1 MRVIART
8 PRFHPFHAAD
18 PRPDGVLLARFTLHS
33 DESAFAALV
42 TRHTPMVRAVCGSW
56 LRCKADVD
64 DAAQATF
71 LVLVKRAGT
80 VRDPSKLGAWLCR
93 TAVLVARRLKQQ
105 LGRTS
110 TLAVD
115 PPERA
120 TAETDGRVEAVAAEV
135 AVLPEKYRLPVQLHY
150 AAGLSTADIAERLG
164 WPKGTVLTRLDRGR
178 KLLER
183 RLLARG
189 VTAGVLLTTGVL
201 GLEGASASWISDTA
215 RAAVALAAGMPA
227 NGASDRAVS
236 LSQGVVNAMMW
247 TKLRVMLAVLMLTVG
262 VGGFALGQWATDK
275 SAKPKADAAGEKVA
289 AAPAKAEEQAATK
302 PAKSD
307 EGKLVGRRKEAV
319 IKLPTGTFVKE
330 IDVQPYGSGRLS
342 WTFEDEK
349 ILGTIE
355 ASLPMFGVDIELQT
369 EAEYSLSSNGTI
381 YGVVTAVKL
390 VNLKVNESL
399 LAQGDKEAAEEFKAI
414 IGVVKAAEPLIAE
427 MFNDLPFSYQ
437 FRLNGDRL
445 VIQNY
450 RTLLAG
456 PNPLMKLAP
465 LVGGVDGLGEFAEA
479 MIYFQPLSTAME
491 GTYTAADS
499 DAPVVPQKK
508 TTPKKV
514 K

>member
-8 PRFHPFHAAD
+8 PRFHPFHTAD
-18 PRPDGVLLARFTLHS
+18 PRPDGVLLARFTIHS
-33 DESAFAALV
+33 DELAFAALV

-115 PPERA
+115 PPERTA
-120 TAETDGRVEAVAAEV
+120 TETDSRAEAVAAEV

-201 GLEGASASWISDTA
+201 GLEGASASWISDTT
-215 RAAVALAAGMPA
+215 RAAVAVAAGLPA

-275 SAKPKADAAGEKVA
+275 SAKPKADTVEKVA
-289 AAPAKAEEQAATK
+289 AAPVKAEEPVLARSVK
-302 PAKSD
+302 PD

-349 ILGTIE
+349 ILGAIE

-390 VNLKVNESL
+390 VNLKVNEAL

-414 IGVVKAAEPLIAE
+414 IGMVKAAEPLIAE

-465 LVGGVDGLGEFAEA
+465 LLGDVDGLGEFAEA
-479 MIYFQPLSTAME
+479 MMYFQPLSTAME

-508 TTPKKV
+508 PTPKKV

>member
-1 MRVIART
+1 MRVIARSSRLPSIPT
-8 PRFHPFHAAD
+8 TD

-42 TRHTPMVRAVCGSW
+42 SRHTPMVRAVCGSW

-71 LVLVKRAGT
+71 LVLVKRGDT
-80 VRDPSKLGAWLCR
+80 VRDPAKLGAWLCR
-93 TAVLVARRLKQQ
+93 TAGLVARRLKQQ

-110 TLAVD
+110 TLVAD
-115 PPERA
+115 PPER
-120 TAETDGRVEAVAAEV
+120 TKAETDGRAEAVAAEV

-189 VTAGVLLTTGVL
+189 VTAGVLLTAGVL
-201 GLEGASASWISDTA
+201 GIEGASAGWISDTA
-215 RAAVALAAGMPA
+215 RAAVAVAAGLPA

-247 TKLRVMLAVLMLTVG
+247 TKLRVVLAVLMLTVG

-275 SAKPKADAAGEKVA
+275 SARPKADAAGEKVA
-289 AAPAKAEEQAATK
+289 TAPAKAEEPVTAK
-302 PAKSD
+302 PAKPD
-307 EGKLVGRRKEAV
+307 EGKPVGRRKEAV
-319 IKLPTGTFVKE
+319 IKVPTGTFVKE
-330 IDVQPYGSGRLS
+330 IDVPPYGSGRLS

-369 EAEYSLSSNGTI
+369 EAEYSLSSSGTI

-390 VNLKVNESL
+390 VNLKVNEAL
-399 LAQGDKEAAEEFKAI
+399 LAQGGKGEAAEFKAI
-414 IGVVKAAEPLIAE
+414 IGMVKAAEPLIAE

-437 FRLNGDRL
+437 FRLSGDRL

-456 PNPLMKLAP
+456 PNPLMKVAP
-465 LVGGVDGLGEFAEA
+465 LLGNAGGLEGVAGA
-479 MIYFQPLSTAME
+479 MLYFQAIGTAFE
-491 GTYTAADS
+491 GTYTASDP
-499 DAPVVPQKK
+499 DAPVAPQKK
-508 TTPKKV
+508 PTPKKG